1 MWQKMT
7 HSRLSSRNTLP
18 AKGRPL
24 QAKGKRFANSSVS
37 IVDKK
42 STKGTVTLMAANFA
56 LLIVPTMKSSTD
68 SPMTKNLTSEG
79 G

>member
-7 HSRLSSRNTLP
+7 HGRLSSRNTLP

-42 STKGTVTLMAANFA
+42 STKGTVTLMAANFCPVNSA
-56 LLIVPTMKSSTD
+56 YDEIFNRFSDDEESDK
-68 SPMTKNLTSEG
+68 
-79 G
+79 